1 MICLSQTWWDDLAS
15 MEKSLYELL
24 NYNSTHQARGD
35 CKGGGVAIY
44 IHKSLYFT
52 VKPDLSINNN
62 DIESLTIEILSN
74 KKRNTLINALY
85 RPPNGQIEPFE
96 NFLNNI
102 FSKIKKSNK
111 LFHIAGD
118 FNLNLLDHDT
128 NRKVQRF
135 LNIVYRNGM
144 IPTINKPTRVTR
156 KTATAIDHIL
166 TNSFTDTVFK
176 TAIFKSDISDHFPI
190 CFIIPSSMKQTNNT
204 TNTVIFK
211 RVFDTESTELF
222 KQKSYETNWD
232 DIKVSQNTNEASV

>member
-1 MICLSQTWWDDLAS
+1 MSYPIVTAHIKQ
-15 MEKSLYELL
+15 
-24 NYNSTHQARGD
+24 GVIV
-35 CKGGGVAIY
+35 KGIY
-44 IHKSLYFT
+44 IHKLLDFA
-52 VKPDLSINNN
+52 VNPNNN

-74 KKRNTLINALY
+74 IKRNALINALY
-85 RPPNGQIEPFE
+85 RPPNVQTEPFE

-156 KTATAIDHIL
+156 KTTTAIDHIL

-204 TNTVIFK
+204 KNTVIFK
-211 RVFDTESTELF
+211 RVFDTESIELF
-222 KQKSYETNWD
+222 KQKLYETNWMTL
-232 DIKVSQNTNEASV
+232 KSPKPR